1 MIFVNISNHPSSKW
15 TDEQREAALA
25 MIADDDGYCDGTIVD
40 IAFPSVPPEGGYE
53 TIEGL
58 SKQTLEKIKEVLLP
72 AAEAVL
78 EDEMRQTPVIHLMG
92 EQGFCFTLTQM
103 LLDLGLRVV
112 HSTTRREVVE
122 KENGVKETRFSFV
135 RFRNYAPTKQGRWRE
150 TAREWSG
157 QNKIFSMLAAAKKEM
172 EEKEARIES
181 EIKTSAVVGGKTKF
195 FWICPS
201 CGVEISACRPMPR
214 SFWEPES
221 PDGRPAYESTDY
233 IAPDDWVKEKA
244 YHHRCPGCKST
255 GKKGE

>member
-1 MIFVNISNHPSSKW
+1 MIFVNLSNHPSEKW
-15 TDEQREAALA
+15 ADEQREKALELVS
-25 MIADDDGYCDGTIVD
+25 DDEYEGAIID

-58 SKQTLEKIKEVLLP
+58 AKQTLEKIKTTLLP

-78 EDEMRQTPVIHLMG
+78 EDEMRPTPVIHLMG

-122 KENGVKETRFSFV
+122 KEDGTKESRFSFV
-135 RFRNYAPTKQGRWRE
+135 RFRPYAPTKQGRWRE
-150 TAREWSG
+150 TAKEWAAE
-157 QNKIFSMLAAAKKEM
+157 NKIFKMLAAAKKEA
-172 EEKEARIES
+172 EQKETRIES
-181 EIKTSAVVGGKTKF
+181 ELKTSAAAGGKTKYS
-195 FWICPS
+195 WTCPIC
-201 CGVEISACRPMPR
+201 GEEISACRPMPKTY
-214 SFWEPES
+214 WEPES
-221 PDGRPAYESTDY
+221 PDGRPAYNSMEY
-233 IAPDDWVKEKA
+233 IAPEEWVKEKA